1 MKIAILTSS
10 FPYRTGDFHGKF
22 IYYQAHGQVER
33 GNEVH
38 VICPHLPGLEFEEE
52 IDGIIIHRFP
62 YFYPY
67 HLERLSTESGMYF
80 SLVHSLLAWIQLPL
94 FFLSEWYTT
103 DRIICRYDIDIIHSH
118 WIVPQGLVG
127 MVCKKIRHKPHIV
140 SSHVADAQVFCRWS
154 ILKPVIRL
162 ILSGTDFLTTNS
174 TYTKNIIENLL
185 PLPCPSRVIP
195 MGVIAPEEMSDHTSI
210 TDLPRIL
217 YVGRLIEWKG
227 VDTLVR
233 VMVQVLQEKPHAI
246 LTIVGIGEE
255 LGNLEKLVQELGIED
270 HIEFLGQVNN
280 ERLLDL
286 YSGASVLVLP
296 SRSSRGMV
304 MEGLGVVLL
313 EAMSYGVPVIGSNV
327 GGIPDII
334 DDGKN
339 GYLFPCNDE
348 KNLAE
353 KIITLI
359 SDVTLANQFR
369 KNGYETVR
377 TRFSWDEI
385 SREFSE
391 VYADTRE
398 RSIKKKREPS

>member
-10 FPYRTGDFHGKF
+10 FPYRKGDFHGKF

-33 GNEVH
+33 GNEVY
-38 VICPHLPGLEFEEE
+38 VICPHLPGLEFHEE
-52 IDGIIIHRFP
+52 IDGIIVTRFP

-67 HLERLSTESGMYF
+67 RLQRLSTESGMYF

-103 DRIICRYDIDIIHSH
+103 DRIICRYNIDIVHSH

-127 MVCKKIRHKPHIV
+127 MVCKKIRHKPHVV
-140 SSHVADAQVFCRWS
+140 SSHVADAQVFLKWKL
-154 ILKPVIRL
+154 LKPVIRL
-162 ILSGTDFLTTNS
+162 ILSGTDILTTNS
-174 TYTKNIIENLL
+174 TYTKKVIENLL
-185 PLPCPSRVIP
+185 FLPIPCVVIP
-195 MGVIAPEEMSDHTSI
+195 MGVIAPKEMSIPPAT
-210 TDLPRIL
+210 TDSPRIL

-227 VDTLVR
+227 VDTLVQA
-233 VMVQVLQEKPHAI
+233 MVEVLQENPRAF

-255 LGNLEKLVQELGIED
+255 LGNLEKLVHELRIED
-270 HIEFLGQVNN
+270 HVEFLGQVSD

-286 YSGASVLVLP
+286 YAGASILVLP
-296 SRSSRGMV
+296 SRPSQGIV

-313 EAMSYGVPVIGSNV
+313 EAMSHGVPVIGSNV

-339 GYLFPCNDE
+339 GYLFPWNDE
-348 KNLAE
+348 KILAE
-353 KIITLI
+353 KMI
-359 SDVTLANQFR
+359 SLLSDTALSRQFR
-369 KNGYETVR
+369 QNGYETVR

-385 SREFSE
+385 SREFFE
-391 VYADTRE
+391 VYSRAL
-398 RSIKKKREPS
+398 KK